1 MIASLAARDELVAR
15 VVRRLG
21 RDADSGVTPPL
32 AVSGLWGSSAPMLA
46 AMIARQS
53 ARPLLYIS
61 AHAEQADDAIED
73 METFVGLRGDALP
86 AWELRPG
93 EGAAGD
99 EIAAERARLCGE
111 YRAAAVPRI
120 VVAPVQALMQPV
132 PTPAALER
140 NAITLRVGQ
149 TIDPNQI
156 VAWLADRGF
165 ARLDQVE
172 QAGDFALRGGILDV
186 FHSAAVDPL
195 RFEFFGDEIESI
207 RTFNVSTMRSSGELN
222 EVRISLPP
230 RLADGEQAAQAR
242 GADSDTRNE
251 EWVASFF
258 DYLPSDVIVVIHE
271 PADVQEMGRTLKERL
286 GRPASMFDVGA
297 VFERAAAHRVVYLS
311 RFESAA
317 ADAEHS
323 FAAQTQ
329 SLPPFDTHAADAVLQ
344 LFELAREHRVVVYCE
359 NEGERQRLRELIE
372 QVAQAGAAPAPAID
386 IEIGLI
392 RAGFTWGPP
401 PISLGGTGPG
411 AAGLLE
417 CDEKSDLPAD
427 SARSGGAPHHQ
438 TADAPVPSTLAPSRS
453 PEGGG
458 SRFSVVGHHE
468 LFHRFQRRR
477 RLRQVTA
484 ARPIESF
491 LDLKAGDFVVHA
503 LHGIAKF
510 MGMKTLQKT
519 HGSKTEEY
527 LALQFAD
534 EAVLHVPANQ
544 IDLVQ
549 KYVGPGAAAPKLSTL
564 GGTRWKSARARV
576 EEAVTDFAGE
586 LLRIQAEREA
596 REGIAYPADTPWQR
610 EFEAAFLFNE
620 TPDQLR
626 AAGEIKSDMAR
637 PRPMDRLLC
646 GDVGYGKTELAI
658 RAAFKAAE
666 YGRQVAVLVP
676 TTVLAE
682 QHYETFRER
691 MAEYPFTV
699 ERLSRFRSAA
709 EQRQIVDR
717 VRKGHVDILIGTHR
731 ILSRDVQFSDLGL
744 VIIDEE
750 QRFGVEHKELL
761 KHLRTMVDVLTLTAT
776 PIPRTLHMSMVGLRD
791 ISALE
796 TPPLDRRSIV
806 TRVTAWSDALVREAV
821 LRELNRDGQVYFVH
835 NRVASIHRMAARL
848 GRIVPEARIVVG
860 HGQMPG
866 DELED
871 VMVRFVRRQADVLLC
886 TTIIESGIDIPTA
899 NTILINR
906 ADMFG
911 LADLHQL
918 RGRVGRY
925 KHRAHCYLLLSP
937 DRPLTS
943 NAARR
948 LKAIEEYSDLGS
960 GFRIAMR
967 DLEIRGA
974 GNVLGP
980 EQSGHIA
987 AVGYEMYCRLLE
999 QAVRRMKGLPPDE
1012 PPDVHLELNVEAHVP
1027 KSYIPSERQRME
1039 VYRRITACR
1048 TLADV
1053 ELAERDIADAHGK
1066 LPPQVETLLAL
1077 ADLRIRAAVWKVR
1090 SIVRRDP
1097 DLIFT
1102 VDDVPRADVLFR
1114 GATGRVRFMDA
1125 RTIYWRVPDNYFSHP
1140 TLLAVLRKLFAKPAP
1155 VEAKSA

>member
-1 MIASLAARDELVAR
+1 MIASLAARDDLVAE
-15 VVRRLG
+15 VVGRLG
-21 RDADSGVTPPL
+21 RGADADSGAAPPL

-46 AMIARQS
+46 ALIAQRT
-53 ARPLLYIS
+53 ARPLLYIT
-61 AHAEQADDAIED
+61 AHAEQADDAVED
-73 METFVGLRGDALP
+73 METFVGLRGEALP

-99 EIAAERARLCGE
+99 EIAAERARLCGA
-111 YRAAAVPRI
+111 YRGSAAPRL
-120 VVAPVQALMQPV
+120 VVAPIQAMMQPV
-132 PTPAALER
+132 PTPNALDR

-149 TIDPNQI
+149 TIDPNDI

-165 ARLDQVE
+165 TRLDQVE

-207 RTFNVSTMRSSGELN
+207 RTFNVSTMRSTGELKD
-222 EVRISLPP
+222 VRISLPP
-230 RLADGEQAAQAR
+230 RLATGEQPAPDR
-242 GADSDTRNE
+242 SADGGRNE
-251 EWVASFF
+251 EWAASFF
-258 DYLPSDVIVVIHE
+258 EYLSSDAVVVIHE
-271 PADVQEMGRTLKERL
+271 PADVQEMGRTLMERL

-297 VFERAAAHRVVYLS
+297 VFERASQRHVVYLS

-323 FAAQTQ
+323 YAAQTQ
-329 SLPPFDTHAADAVLQ
+329 SLPPFDAHAADAVLQ
-344 LFELAREHRVVVYCE
+344 LLELAREHRVFVYCE

-372 QVAQAGAAPAPAID
+372 QVAPNSAAPAPAID

-392 RAGFTWGPP
+392 RAGFTWGQDETRPVERDGQAVAP
-401 PISLGGTGPG
+401 TDSSGVGTAAARCTLVPTLSLGG
-411 AAGLLE
+411 
-417 CDEKSDLPAD
+417 
-427 SARSGGAPHHQ
+427 RGG
-438 TADAPVPSTLAPSRS
+438 
-453 PEGGG
+453 
-458 SRFSVVGHHE
+458 RFSVVGHHE

-491 LDLKAGDFVVHA
+491 LDLKAGDYVVHA

-510 MGMKTLQKT
+510 VGMKTLQKT
-519 HGSKTEEY
+519 HGSKIEEY

-534 EAVLHVPANQ
+534 EAVLHVPASQ

-549 KYVGPGAAAPKLSTL
+549 KYVGPGAASPKLSTL
-564 GGTRWKSARARV
+564 GGTRWKTARARV

-596 REGIAYPADTPWQR
+596 SEGIAYPADTPWQR
-610 EFEAAFLFNE
+610 EFEAAFLFTE

-709 EQRQIVDR
+709 EQRQIVER

-731 ILSRDVQFSDLGL
+731 ILSRDVQFTDLGL

-761 KHLRTMVDVLTLTAT
+761 KHLRATVDVLTLTAT

-835 NRVASIHRMAARL
+835 NRVASIHRMAERL

-925 KHRAHCYLLLSP
+925 KHRAYCYLLLSP

-999 QAVRRMKGLPPDE
+999 QAVRRMKGQPPDE

-1053 ELAERDIADAHGK
+1053 EQAERDIADAHGK
-1066 LPPQVETLLAL
+1066 APPQVDTLLAL
-1077 ADLRIRAAVWKVR
+1077 ADLRIRVAPWKVR
-1090 SIVRRDP
+1090 SIVRREP

-1102 VDDVPRADVLFR
+1102 VEDVRCADVLFR
-1114 GATGRVRFMDA
+1114 GATGRVRFIDA

-1140 TLLAVLRKLFAKPAP
+1140 TLLTILRKLFTKPLP